1 MHPEEEKGG
10 GGRVLQMQRN
20 DCFSGLMML
29 SHHSSKV
36 HPRNMLLWPLWPSFT
51 TTPLT
56 HASAASYLKTI
67 QWRPL
72 LGIVYNADFKP
83 LWLLTSSFC
92 LVPLFSLN
100 LFFFSLSYKA
110 FGVSLG
116 TFHFVKTQKREKN
129 IQFKK
134 GYVRIKMNSLYSTF
148 I

>member
-36 HPRNMLLWPLWPSFT
+36 HPRNMLLWPLPSFT

-116 TFHFVKTQKREKN
+116 TFHFVRTQKREKN

>member
-36 HPRNMLLWPLWPSFT
+36 HPRNMLLWPLPSFT

-100 LFFFSLSYKA
+100 LFFFSLSLTKLSA
-110 FGVSLG
+110 FHWA
-116 TFHFVKTQKREKN
+116 HFILSEHKKGKKN